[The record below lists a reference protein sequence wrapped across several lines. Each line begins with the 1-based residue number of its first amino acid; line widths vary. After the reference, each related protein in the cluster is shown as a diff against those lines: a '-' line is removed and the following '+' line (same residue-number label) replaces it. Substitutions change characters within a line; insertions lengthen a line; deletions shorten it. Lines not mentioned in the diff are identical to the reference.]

1 MIISITHPRRVR
13 FQRDTPV
20 TELQQKQTPLGWS
33 YKCRHQCTVPSPFF
47 PLYFAAVYFHSKR
60 NDLNNA
66 ENILTEGN
74 KLVTRPATNEDELL
88 REALQLYQRFPPD
101 KLENKQHHEV
111 ILLGVVAVILGVISG
126 TYAN

>member
-1 MIISITHPRRVR
+1 LDGPTNVDINARRYDA
-13 FQRDTPV
+13 F
-20 TELQQKQTPLGWS
+20 LS
-33 YKCRHQCTVPSPFF
+33 VPSPFF

-60 NDLNNA
+60 NDLMNA

-88 REALQLYQRFPPD
+88 QEALQLYQRFPPD